1 MSVEG
6 FLNAAA
12 LRGQDTVAVLQQLVK
27 SGNLFLDR
35 VRPELGLSYPPLD
48 RQPPLLDSP
57 ALLPPVC
64 FCLLAALLTH
74 LRRRQP
80 LVLRRRQ
87 LRCPLRLLLLLNAS
101 LSGAFLVPTLLSRLL
116 FQPGG
121 YPALFSREL
130 LPGTLL
136 RPLTLQLG
144 LLMRGI
150 HLSN

>member
-48 RQPPLLDSP
+48 
-57 ALLPPVC
+57 
-64 FCLLAALLTH
+64 
-74 LRRRQP
+74 RQP